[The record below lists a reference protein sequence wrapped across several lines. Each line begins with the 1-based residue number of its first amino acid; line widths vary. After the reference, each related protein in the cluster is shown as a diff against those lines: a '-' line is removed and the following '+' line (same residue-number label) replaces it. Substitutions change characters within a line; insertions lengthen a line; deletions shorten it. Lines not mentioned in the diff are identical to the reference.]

1 MLKKYGIFL
10 LFFSFSILFA
20 IPLAQLQIPFFTIKE
35 TQSYDY
41 FIQGVNLFHQYSYKT
56 AQQFFLKSLNVKP
69 DFYFARRFL
78 AESYLLDGDLESSL
92 EEYEILRN
100 QFPND
105 EFIQYKLKQIENLF
119 FMNRKN
125 QPLYDNRYVF
135 WKEIGLKELKLKQFI
150 PIDITRDDKYIYCL
164 SFEPKAIYIF
174 DLEGNVQNIITG
186 SIINS
191 IKKPSKILV
200 TSDRFFISDFEKDEV
215 YVFNKEKLNLLTTIK
230 NIPYPTDL
238 IHIENTLYI
247 WSNREKRFY
256 RYNENLQFIG
266 NLEIRSANQENPI
279 KLNLENPSFFYI
291 NENFYMFNNHK
302 LYQIDISGYVLKELD
317 LPSNSIKTLFL
328 NNDIYAY
335 ATNDTI
341 YYKKSQDWIKL
352 REVTTIKEKQSKIEA
367 KKFQQ
372 IQKFYIDN
380 EFIYVLDLSG
390 KIYFFVNEQ
399 QLFENI
405 HVQIL
410 NIESNQYPDIA
421 INLRISDN
429 NNNPIINLEH
439 QHFEIYENDKKI
451 PLINATNI
459 KKYENRKN
467 ILILKDKNFL
477 IDKNFYKLFKQKM
490 NQFFDQ
496 LKINDTVFFAITG
509 DHINVINQS
518 KYKLELLELMTENA
532 FNDNESDIAQNLI
545 QGINHLTSLKGKKAI
560 ILLTNNNKNWEE
572 PEKIQKIQYLS
583 LIHSVPIYVISFENN
598 LSLREIAEK
607 TKGKYYYFFENYHY
621 SEIYK
626 DLHQKPN
633 YNYLI
638 TYKALTPYEYKL
650 KDKYINV
657 RIMIKYFQYGG
668 ISESGY
674 IIP

>member
-1 MLKKYGIFL
+1 MLKRYVIFFI
-10 LFFSFSILFA
+10 FFSFSLLFA

-56 AQQFFLKSLNVKP
+56 AQQFFLKSLNAKP

-78 AESYLLDGDLESSL
+78 AESYLLDGDLENSL

-119 FMNRKN
+119 FMNLKK
-125 QPLYDNRYVF
+125 QPLYDDRYVF
-135 WKEIGLKELKLKQFI
+135 WKEIGLKELDLKQFI
-150 PIDITRDDKYIYCL
+150 PIDITRDDKYIFCL
-164 SFEPKAIYIF
+164 SYQPKAIYIF
-174 DLEGNVQNIITG
+174 DLEGNVKNIITG

-191 IKKPSKILV
+191 IKKPYKILV
-200 TSDRFFISDFEKDEV
+200 TNDRFFISDFEKDEV
-215 YVFNKEKLNLLTTIK
+215 YVFNKERLNFITTIK

-238 IHIENTLYI
+238 IHVENTLYV

-266 NLEIRSANQENPI
+266 NLEIRSSNQENTI
-279 KLNLENPSFFYI
+279 KLDLENPIFFYL
-291 NENFYMFNNHK
+291 NKNFYMFNNDK
-302 LYQIDISGYVLKELD
+302 LYQIDISGYILKELD
-317 LPSNSIKTLFL
+317 LPSYSIKTLFL

-341 YYKKSQDWIKL
+341 YYKKSKYWNKL
-352 REVTTIKEKQSKIEA
+352 NEIEAFIEA

-372 IQKFYIDN
+372 IQKFYIDDQ
-380 EFIYVLDLSG
+380 FLYVLDLSG
-390 KIYFFVNEQ
+390 KIYFFINEQ
-399 QLFENI
+399 RLYENI
-405 HVQIL
+405 HLQIL

-429 NNNPIINLEH
+429 NNNPIINLED

-467 ILILKDKNFL
+467 ILILKDKNFQ
-477 IDKNFYKLFKQKM
+477 IDRNFYKIFKQKM
-490 NQFFDQ
+490 EQFLDQ
-496 LKINDTVFFAITG
+496 IKINDKVFFATTG
-509 DHINVINQS
+509 ININIINQS
-518 KYKLELLELMTENA
+518 KYKIELLELINENTL
-532 FNDNESDIAQNLI
+532 NDEDADLIQNLI

-560 ILLTNNNKNWEE
+560 VLLTNNNKTWED
-572 PEKIQKIQYLS
+572 PERIKKIQYLS
-583 LIHSVPIYVISFENN
+583 LIHSVPIYVISFENI
-598 LSLREIAEK
+598 LILKEIAEK
-607 TKGKYYYFFENYHY
+607 TNGKYYYFFENYHY
-621 SEIYK
+621 SEIYE
-626 DLHQKPN
+626 DLHQKAN